1 MDYCPWGHKE
11 VDLTAVTNTF
21 TFLLLR
27 KWPTMEES
35 IDLLT
40 QIENASPVL
49 GPRSASKRVIKEK

>member
-11 VDLTAVTNTF
+11 LDLTEVTNTF

-40 QIENASPVL
+40 QIKMHLLCLDL
-49 GPRSASKRVIKEK
+49 GQLLGE